1 MELGLEGKV
10 AIVMASSSG
19 LGKAIAG
26 EFLKEGARVVMAS
39 RSEEKLVL
47 AAREISRDMD
57 ITPLYKTCDI
67 TNPEDIRKLVD
78 FAVGELGPVSILVN
92 NAGGP
97 PAGTFDKFEDET
109 WQKAFELNL
118 LSYVRT
124 IRAVLPYMKQQKW
137 GRIINS
143 TSSSVRQ
150 VIENLILSNTFR
162 LGVIGL
168 TKTLAQELAPSN
180 ILVNAIGPGRF
191 NTERIRQLDRA
202 LAEKKGMDVED
213 VARQSLSRIPLGRY
227 GEPEEYGRLAVYLCS
242 EANTYITGQTVL
254 ADGGMVRA
262 VP

>member
-39 RSEEKLVL
+39 RNEEKLAL
-47 AAREISRDMD
+47 AVKEISDGV
-57 ITPLYKTCDI
+57 TLKPLYKACDI
-67 TNPEDIRKLVD
+67 TSPEDIRKLVD
-78 FAVGELGPVSILVN
+78 FAVRELGPVSILVN

-97 PAGTFDKFEDET
+97 PAGTFDKFDDEA
-109 WQKAFELNL
+109 WQRAFELNL

-124 IRAVLPYMKQQKW
+124 IRAVLPYMKEQKW
-137 GRIINS
+137 GRIVNS

-168 TKTLAQELAPSN
+168 TKTLAQEQAPSN